1 MTVFNIPLIEWIG
14 YIGSVLVAVSLT
26 MSSIKKLRWYN
37 LVGAAVFSFYG
48 FTIGSLPV
56 GLLNLFIVLTNIFYL
71 IKMFSAKEAF
81 QTVLVNPQ
89 NNYLSYYLD
98 FHKDEIRKFF
108 PEFKKNILTDELNQS
123 KLFPLLLLRNASVA
137 GVLLGAVNNN
147 TLYVYLDF
155 VTAQYRDFKPGDFF
169 YKKNI
174 QFLKNHGIQKIV
186 SNTNNKHHRNYLL
199 RMGFLPI
206 PTSENSYLKQI

>member
-1 MTVFNIPLIEWIG
+1 MTLFNIPFIEWIG
-14 YIGSVLVAVSLT
+14 YIGSVIVAVSLT

-37 LVGAAVFSFYG
+37 LAGAAVFSFYG
-48 FTIGSLPV
+48 FAIGSLPV

-81 QTVLVNPQ
+81 NSVLVSSQ
-89 NNYLSYYLD
+89 NQYLAYYLD
-98 FHKDEIRKFF
+98 FHKEEIGHFF
-108 PEFKKNILTDELNQS
+108 PEFDKKLMTDDTNQS

-137 GVLLGAVNNN
+137 GVLLGSLNNN
-147 TLYVYLDF
+147 TLYVYIDF
-155 VTAQYRDFKPGDFF
+155 VTAPYRDLKPGDFF

-186 SNTNNKHHRNYLL
+186 SNTTNKHHRAYLL

-206 PTSENSYLKQI
+206 PSSANSYIKEI